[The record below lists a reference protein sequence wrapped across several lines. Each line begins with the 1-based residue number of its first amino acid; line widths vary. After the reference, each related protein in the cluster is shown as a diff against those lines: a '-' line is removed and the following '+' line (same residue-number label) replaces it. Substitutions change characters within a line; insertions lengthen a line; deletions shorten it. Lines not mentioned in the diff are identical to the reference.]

1 MKLVFVDFEDS
12 FTNNILSYFNEFD
25 FKIEVVNFRKLSHS
39 NIAHYFNNNLVV
51 LGPGP
56 GHPDEYLNLFKD
68 AGIELTD
75 FKAELQKARRLI
87 GICLG
92 HQMIL
97 YLLDELKVVRSSIP
111 MHGQAVEIEIGEGQA
126 LFDCFSEADRKVLRR
141 AKLQRYNSL
150 TLQIS
155 SGDYYSGKWESETQ
169 LVFDK
174 HNELLMA
181 YRPNRFLTMQFHP
194 ESVGTSCN
202 NILFQAMNKFFM

>member
-1 MKLVFVDFEDS
+1 MKLVFIDFEDS
-12 FTNNILSYFNEFD
+12 FTNNILSYFNDFD
-25 FKIEVVNFRKLSHS
+25 FDIEVINFRKLSLS
-39 NIAHYFNNNLVV
+39 NITHSLKNNLVV

-56 GHPDEYLNLFKD
+56 GHPDEYLKLFSD
-68 AGIELTD
+68 AEVD
-75 FKAELQKARRLI
+75 FKAELEKARRLV

-92 HQMIL
+92 HQIIL
-97 YLLDELKVVRSSIP
+97 HLFDELKVVRSSKP
-111 MHGQAVEIEIGEGQA
+111 MHGQAVEMEIGEDSI
-126 LFDCFSEADRKVLRR
+126 LFDCFSEVDREVLMR

-155 SGDYYSGKWESETQ
+155 SGEYESGKWESETQ

-174 HNELLMA
+174 NHELLMA
-181 YRPNRFLTMQFHP
+181 YRPNHFLTMQFHP